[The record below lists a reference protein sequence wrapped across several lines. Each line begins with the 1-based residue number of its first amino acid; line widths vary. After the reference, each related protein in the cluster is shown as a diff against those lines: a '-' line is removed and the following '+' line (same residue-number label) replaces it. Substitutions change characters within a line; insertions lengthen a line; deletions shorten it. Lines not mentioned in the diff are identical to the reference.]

1 MSDCKILIQVQLI
14 HVNSNTLT
22 FDDDH
27 IDQEDIKRT
36 KIFLVPNDL
45 DASAAAHV
53 NVLKKVRIYFFFDL
67 EHFFVVILIVCPR
80 EGMERL
86 RRIGSSQLM

>member
-1 MSDCKILIQVQLI
+1 MKEISESLLSAKNSLSDCKILIQVQLI
-14 HVNSNTLT
+14 HVTSNTIT

-45 DASAAAHV
+45 DPSAAAHV
-53 NVLKKVRIYFFFDL
+53 NVLKKVRLIFFN
-67 EHFFVVILIVCPR
+67 
-80 EGMERL
+80 
-86 RRIGSSQLM
+86 